1 MANEGLFSQ
10 SRICIICSPQL
21 TLEQAEEIS
30 SALQENGAEVVI
42 HQPQSPLP
50 PINEFSHIVSSTID
64 FQGHDTACDA
74 LIPVVKPQWVQ
85 MSISKHKLAN
95 PRQYN
100 PDPRLF
106 MNDVIVTC
114 EDIPEGDKDAIIGGV
129 LAMGGL
135 YTSRITSST
144 THLVTLS
151 MTDRCMATKNRGLP
165 TKIVLPHWFDDC
177 LKLGKRIDE
186 RPYLLPNPEILR
198 PDYHR
203 PLRITKNKDVVGAST
218 PEPNALPDMVTS
230 PGGSRRELN
239 IFKGKTVMI
248 SADLGIA
255 ERMTN
260 SIEQLIVEGGGKI
273 TNQVSK
279 SDIFICRYRE
289 GEDYKLAS
297 RSGKEVGNLSWLYHL
312 ITHNAWTSPLR
323 RLLHYP
329 IARDGIPGFKNFKIS
344 LSNYAGEARIYLEN
358 LIVAAGAESTKT
370 LKQDNTHLLTA
381 HGNSEKCTA
390 AREWNLHIV
399 NHLWLEESYAKWQQQ
414 TVTDPRYTHFP
425 RRTNLSEVVG
435 QTRIDR
441 YAVEENFFPP
451 EPASSIKK
459 PTVMQQKENNASLS
473 RTSKQAKTPVSE
485 QKAATD
491 NAETPGTKP
500 DSTVKNAKK
509 AKDKLPH
516 TPLPSRFANLGK
528 ENETPSTT
536 GSRKSKDIA
545 AARLH
550 SLAPDISL
558 YEKETKRAGGVIY
571 GGRRKSAGEPDTT
584 RKRSAEPDS
593 ASDSEQAA
601 GTKKLK
607 TAKPPITIR
616 LLITS
621 FTRWI
626 EKPKIEDL
634 ERSQLRDLGISVVTD
649 PSRCT
654 HLAAPSIKRTQKFVN
669 ALAHA
674 PVIINSDFITDC
686 LEKNELLDPGNYI
699 LKDKASEKK
708 YKFSLEKARLRA
720 QENKQQL
727 LSGHTIYCTEKING
741 GFDAFK
747 SIIEA
752 NGGQCVLY
760 RGRSGTTI
768 SGRRSA
774 VDTSDQAEAEEVF
787 LISGLDKSSVKLWEK
802 FRTMARDAKRVPK
815 IVRSDWILDIALSQ
829 EWRGG
834 DSYEHADE
842 DVV

>member
-1 MANEGLFSQ
+1 MAEEGLFSQ
-10 SRICIICSPQL
+10 SRLCIVCSPQL
-21 TLEQAEEIS
+21 DIKLAEELS
-30 SALQENGAEVVI
+30 SALQEHGGEVVI
-42 HQPQSPLP
+42 HQPQTALP
-50 PINEFSHIVSSTID
+50 PINEFSHVVSATID
-64 FQGHDTACDA
+64 FPGHDAACDA

-85 MSISKHKLAN
+85 ISISKHKLAN

-114 EDIPEGDKDAIIGGV
+114 EDIPEGDKEAIIGGV

-144 THLVTLS
+144 THLVTLT
-151 MTDRCMATKNRGLP
+151 MTDKCAAAKKRGLP

-177 LKLGKRIDE
+177 IKLGKRIDE
-186 RPYLLPNPEILR
+186 RPYILPNPEILR
-198 PDYHR
+198 PGYSA
-203 PLRITKNKDVVGAST
+203 PLRIAENKDVIGAST
-218 PEPNALPDMVTS
+218 PEPNAIPDMTAS
-230 PGGSRRELN
+230 PGGTRKDLDV
-239 IFKGKTVMI
+239 FVGKTVMI
-248 SADLGIA
+248 SNDFDIA
-255 ERMTN
+255 ERMLN
-260 SIEQLIVEGGGKI
+260 AIEQLIIEGGGKI
-273 TNQVSK
+273 TNQVPD
-279 SDIFICRYRE
+279 SDIFVCRYRE

-297 RSGKEVGNLSWLYHL
+297 RSGKDVGNLSWLYHL

-329 IARDGIPGFKNFKIS
+329 VARDGIPGFSKFKIS

-358 LIVAAGAESTKT
+358 LIAAAGAESTKT

-390 AREWNLHIV
+390 AREWNMHIV

-441 YAVEENFFPP
+441 YAVEENFF
-451 EPASSIKK
+451 SIEQAPSAKK
-459 PTVMQQKENNASLS
+459 PAAMQQKDNNIPLN
-473 RTSKQAKTPVSE
+473 RPSKQAKTPVSGR
-485 QKAATD
+485 KVSKN

-500 DSTVKNAKK
+500 DSTVKSAKK
-509 AKDKLPH
+509 TKDKPLQ
-516 TPLPSRFANLGK
+516 TPVPSRFVDIGK

-550 SLAPDISL
+550 NLAPDISL
-558 YEKETKRAGGVIY
+558 YEKESKRVGGVIY
-571 GGRRKSAGEPDTT
+571 GGRRKSGGEPDIA
-584 RKRSAEPDS
+584 RKRSAEPCD
-593 ASDSEQAA
+593 ASDQDEA
-601 GTKKLK
+601 TEVKKVK
-607 TAKPPITIR
+607 MSKPPITMR
-616 LLITS
+616 LLITG
-621 FTRWI
+621 FTRWLD
-626 EKPKIEDL
+626 KPKLEDS
-634 ERSQLRDLGISVVTD
+634 ERSQLRGLGISVVPD

-654 HLAAPSIKRTQKFVN
+654 HLAAPTIKRTQKFVN
-669 ALAHA
+669 ALAYA
-674 PVIINSDFITDC
+674 PVIISSDFITDC
-686 LEKNELLDPGNYI
+686 LEKDELLDPGKYI

-708 YKFSLEKARLRA
+708 YSFSLEEARRKAQA
-720 QENKQQL
+720 NKRSL
-727 LSGHTIYCTEKING
+727 LKGHTIYCTEKING

-752 NGGQCVLY
+752 NGGQCIMY
-760 RGRSGTTI
+760 RGRSGTMI
-768 SGRRSA
+768 GGRRLA
-774 VDTSDQAEAEEVF
+774 TDASDQDEADDVF
-787 LISGLDKSSVKLWEK
+787 LITGLDKANLRLWEK
-802 FRTMARDAKRVPK
+802 FRTMARDAKREPK

-834 DSYEHADE
+834 DSYEPDDK
-842 DVV
+842 DVE